1 MGFYERL
8 NRATAGEQEDLFR
21 IPFVAAALEGRI
33 DRETYVA
40 FLSQAYH
47 HVKQTVP
54 LLMATGARLPER
66 NGWLR
71 KAVAEY
77 IREEIGHEEWILGD
91 IAAPCE
97 MMVAFAF
104 DVATRGNPVGFFGMV
119 QVLEGTSVRGATRAA
134 KAIEASLGLPPEAFT
149 YLTTH
154 GDLDQDHVAFFRT
167 LMDRVEDAGDQDAI
181 LHAARRFYRLY
192 GDIFRSLLPE
202 PAFAAG
208 GVR

>member
-1 MGFYERL
+1 
-8 NRATAGEQEDLFR
+8 
-21 IPFVAAALEGRI
+21 
-33 DRETYVA
+33 
-40 FLSQAYH
+40 
-47 HVKQTVP
+47 
-54 LLMATGARLPER
+54 MATGARLPER

-91 IAAPCE
+91 IAAAGGDAEAVRQGVPDFPCE